1 MLGDIMS
8 IDELEDLRNRVDN
21 LQYKEIQP
29 LKDDIA
35 QIRVNL
41 AEDNLL
47 TKQCIESNKKMSDT
61 LDSLKDTMI
70 NIAQSVKDSNQISSE
85 LAQTVKNLNDK
96 VQGVEQKMDDKF
108 DDVYKRVNNVDEK
121 AKIDIV
127 EWMKSNW
134 FPMILGIGAL
144 VYAISKFI
152 K

>member
-8 IDELEDLRNRVDN
+8 IDELEDLRKRVDN

-47 TKQCIESNKKMSDT
+47 TKQCTESNKKMSDT

-144 VYAISKFI
+144 VYAVSKFI

>member
-8 IDELEDLRNRVDN
+8 IDELEDLRKRVDN

-35 QIRVNL
+35 KIRINL

-47 TKQCIESNKKMSDT
+47 TKQCTESNKKMSDT

>member
-1 MLGDIMS
+1 MS
-8 IDELEDLRNRVDN
+8 IDELEDLRKRVDN

-35 QIRVNL
+35 KIRINL

-47 TKQCIESNKKMSDT
+47 TKQCTESNKKMSDT

-144 VYAISKFI
+144 VYAVSKFI

>member
-8 IDELEDLRNRVDN
+8 IDELEDLRKRVDN

-35 QIRVNL
+35 KIRINL

-47 TKQCIESNKKMSDT
+47 TKQCTESNKKMSDT

-144 VYAISKFI
+144 VYAVSKFI

>member
-1 MLGDIMS
+1 MS

-47 TKQCIESNKKMSDT
+47 TKQCTESNKKMSDT

>member
-1 MLGDIMS
+1 
-8 IDELEDLRNRVDN
+8 
-21 LQYKEIQP
+21 
-29 LKDDIA
+29 
-35 QIRVNL
+35 
-41 AEDNLL
+41 
-47 TKQCIESNKKMSDT
+47 
-61 LDSLKDTMI
+61 
-70 NIAQSVKDSNQISSE
+70 
-85 LAQTVKNLNDK
+85 
-96 VQGVEQKMDDKF
+96 MDDKF

>member
-47 TKQCIESNKKMSDT
+47 TKQCTESNKKMSDT

>member
-1 MLGDIMS
+1 MS
-8 IDELEDLRNRVDN
+8 IDELEDLRKRVDN

-29 LKDDIA
+29 LKDDIE

-47 TKQCIESNKKMSDT
+47 TKQCTESNKKMSDT

-96 VQGVEQKMDDKF
+96 AQGVEKK
-108 DDVYKRVNNVDEK
+108 
-121 AKIDIV
+121 
-127 EWMKSNW
+127 WM
-134 FPMILGIGAL
+134 
-144 VYAISKFI
+144 ISLMMFI
-152 K
+152 KE

>member
-1 MLGDIMS
+1 LGDIMS
-8 IDELEDLRNRVDN
+8 IDELEDLRKRVDN

-35 QIRVNL
+35 KIRINL

-47 TKQCIESNKKMSDT
+47 TKQCTESNKKMSDT

-144 VYAISKFI
+144 VYAVSKFI

>member
-1 MLGDIMS
+1 MS

-47 TKQCIESNKKMSDT
+47 TKQCTESNKKMSDT
-61 LDSLKDTMI
+61 LNSLKDTMI

>member
-8 IDELEDLRNRVDN
+8 IDELEDLRKRVDN

-35 QIRVNL
+35 KIRINL

-47 TKQCIESNKKMSDT
+47 TKQCTESNKKMSDT
-61 LDSLKDTMI
+61 LDLLKDTMI

-144 VYAISKFI
+144 VYAVSKFI